1 MLRNSAQTLE
11 LSSHK
16 TNVNKFGQDTVL
28 QCARVGTGRDVKLFR
43 TGWLLLLL
51 CTTTNGR

>member
-11 LSSHK
+11 LSGHK
-16 TNVNKFGQDTVL
+16 TNANKFGQDTVL